1 MKLIQELMKKEK
13 LIALLLVGIL
23 LLIVALPVKKEE
35 EKNQGESGLS
45 LEEEEIKEEG
55 ALWQN
60 KMEERLRMVLEQVE
74 GIGSTQVFLTCA
86 GTERKVVEKDES
98 ETVYEKDA
106 RGNQSP
112 YVSQEQYPK
121 VTGVL
126 VVAKGGDD
134 PVVIQNIQEAV
145 EALFQVEPH
154 KIKVMKMN

>member
-1 MKLIQELMKKEK
+1 MKLLQELMKKEK
-13 LIALLLVGIL
+13 LVAILLVGML
-23 LLIVALPVKKEE
+23 LLIAALPVKKSE
-35 EKNQGESGLS
+35 EKKERESNQS
-45 LEEEEIKEEG
+45 LDEIERKEEG
-55 ALWQN
+55 ELWQN
-60 KMEERLRMVLEQVE
+60 QMEERLRKVLEQVE

-112 YVSQEQYPK
+112 YVSQEQYPQ